1 MIGSCEEIEKVA
13 HEKGYDVKWV
23 PNPRYLAPRGM
34 KVYLAGPITGLTYG
48 AGQDW
53 RQYVSQR
60 FTPGIVGYS
69 PLRAKQY
76 LDDGNVIRDNQEE
89 VTMHGDL
96 SAALSSDK
104 GIVARDRYD
113 CKTADL
119 ILMNLLGATRV
130 SIGTMV
136 EIGWATAYDKP
147 VVLVMESEGNIHDH
161 MMVRTLPF
169 IVRDL
174 DSAVKVVNAIL
185 LQ

>member
-1 MIGSCEEIEKVA
+1 MAAMIGDGFHSDPANDFLNVA
-13 HEKGYDVKWV
+13 PTK
-23 PNPRYLAPRGM
+23 

-48 AGQDW
+48 QGQDW

-60 FTPGIVGYS
+60 FSKGILGYS

-76 LDDGNVIRDNQEE
+76 LDNGHIITDNQDELI
-89 VTMHGDL
+89 MHGDL

-104 GIVARDRYD
+104 GICARDRYD

-147 VVLVMESEGNIHDH
+147 IVLVMEAEGNLHDH

-169 IVRDL
+169 IVRNL
-174 DSAVKVVNAIL
+174 DNAIKVVNAIL